1 MCYQAAGSG
10 YEMDYYYTIDLKTG
24 ERLALKDLFKE
35 GSDYITP
42 ISENIKSQ
50 MRGQMDDT
58 EVPEWNFTSINDDT
72 SFYINADGNLVISF
86 NEGDVGPMSMGVVE
100 FTIPHD
106 VIADILK

>member
-1 MCYQAAGSG
+1 MSP
-10 YEMDYYYTIDLKTG
+10 TG
-24 ERLALKDLFKE
+24 WMIRKFLN
-35 GSDYITP
+35 G
-42 ISENIKSQ
+42 
-50 MRGQMDDT
+50 
-58 EVPEWNFTSINDDT
+58 NFTSINDDT

>member
-1 MCYQAAGSG
+1 MRRKKLPPGKLYLPDRSLYFNLFCSDGK
-10 YEMDYYYTIDLKTG
+10 TI
-24 ERLALKDLFKE
+24 A
-35 GSDYITP
+35 
-42 ISENIKSQ
+42 ISVNDHHTACME
-50 MRGQMDDT
+50 

>member
-1 MCYQAAGSG
+1 
-10 YEMDYYYTIDLKTG
+10 MDYYYTSDLKTG
-24 ERLALKDLFKE
+24 ELRAFKDLFKE

-50 MRGQMDDT
+50 MRGQMDADENVSYWLDDT